1 MTEPTEPVN
10 YTPYE
15 PTSPSYRDIPPI
27 PPPPPPNTRRPW
39 WHIGVPVL
47 MVVALVALILVPNVA
62 LSKQPILASHL
73 HPGVTTTAHTLATA
87 NVPTPT
93 LTLAPTPTPT
103 QNTSY
108 TADDLVQAF
117 QAAGLPTDNLSH
129 GDAFREAGI
138 TAVPAQSSVI
148 FEDPSLCGG
157 FNWLIAIPRGIQ

>member
-1 MTEPTEPVN
+1 
-10 YTPYE
+10 
-15 PTSPSYRDIPPI
+15 
-27 PPPPPPNTRRPW
+27 
-39 WHIGVPVL
+39 

-129 GDAFREAGI
+129 GDAIREAGI